1 VSLRARIRRILGR
14 FPVSRGDVEV
24 LYFRDY
30 DDYIIHYS
38 EVASRVAQLIIDVL
52 GRLDNPPGRVADAS
66 TTFDEA
72 QSNGEKIRKYYL
84 QATVDGR
91 LCRVPLVAIT
101 ISDKGVRVE
110 VYSADKSLAE
120 IECRAPS
127 HVFVETVRV
136 YQDEYTENTVNKK

>member
-1 VSLRARIRRILGR
+1 MRRILGKI
-14 FPVSRGDVEV
+14 PVSRDDVEV

-38 EVASRVAQLIIDVL
+38 EVASRVAQLIVDVL
-52 GRLDNPPGRVADAS
+52 GRLDNPPGRVVDAS
-66 TTFDEA
+66 TMVDEA

-84 QATVDGR
+84 QAMVDGKH
-91 LCRVPLVAIT
+91 CRVPLAVIT

-110 VYSADKSLAE
+110 AYSVGKSLAE
-120 IECRAPS
+120 MECRAPS

-136 YQDEYTENTVNKK
+136 YQDEYTENTVNTK